1 MNKQY
6 FIQFIDRE
14 DNLLTVYL
22 LEDKQKIRRLC
33 KRIMTERDENGLSRW
48 IPSEYKLPFKAACNP
63 RTLTCTT
70 VKMLAYALQYAHAR
84 DFIQWI
90 IEEAYTEDII
100 RAVIKYEETREKLWE
115 DKKPV
120 TFTNLKN
127 AILNK

>member
-6 FIQFIDRE
+6 FIQFIDRQ

-33 KRIMTERDENGLSRW
+33 NRIMTERHEDGSYRW
-48 IPSEYKLPFKAACNP
+48 RPVTYNLPFEATLEP
-63 RTLTCTT
+63 RRISGGL
-70 VKMLAYALQYAHAR
+70 VKRLAYALQNGHAR
-84 DFIQWI
+84 DFMQWL
-90 IEEAYTEDII
+90 IEEAYTEDIML
-100 RAVIKYEETREKLWE
+100 AVFKYEETREKLWE

-127 AILNK
+127 IILNK